1 MESVQM
7 RSFFWSVFSRI
18 WTKYRDL
25 WSKYGPEKTPYLDTF
40 YTVSKVYKKMLKNT
54 LLLRQEKKFVMELD
68 FRSVTKKRLK
78 KNTWKL
84 YLREDP
90 FSGKFRTFYSEVMNL
105 ISLT

>member
-40 YTVSKVYKKMLKNT
+40 HTVSKVYKKMLKNT

-78 KNTWKL
+78 KIHGSFI
-84 YLREDP
+84 Y
-90 FSGKFRTFYSEVMNL
+90 GKTRFLENFEHFTVK
-105 ISLT
+105 